1 MSVSLV
7 PPLDPPMLNKKG
19 CMHPTLLWG
28 GGGVGV
34 LVQLTR
40 RSCNTTSLVAMA
52 ITTGSANGV
61 LVTGSDV
68 TRSRTYV
75 H

>member
-1 MSVSLV
+1 MIQNKEAACTH
-7 PPLDPPMLNKKG
+7 PPTP
-19 CMHPTLLWG
+19 G
-28 GGGVGV
+28 GGGGCGWGGYVGI
-34 LVQLTR
+34 LVRLTR
-40 RSCNTTSLVAMA
+40 RSCYNTTSLVAMA
-52 ITTGSANGV
+52 TTTGSAYSGV